1 MTAVPDDL
9 TPLSEAVGQ
18 WLAARHW
25 KLATAE
31 SCTGGGI
38 AELITATAGSS
49 EWFDCGFVTYSNESK
64 QMLLGV
70 SANTLATHGA
80 VSEAT
85 AREMVTGAL
94 ARSQAQ
100 LAVAVSGIAGPGG
113 GSPGKPVGTVCFA
126 WGLKG
131 AAVTSEARIFSG
143 NRQSVRH
150 NAVRHALNTMMAQ
163 DWPTGN

>member
-1 MTAVPDDL
+1 MTTVADDF
-9 TPLSEAVGQ
+9 TALSEAIGQ

-31 SCTGGGI
+31 SCTGGGV

-49 EWFDCGFVTYSNESK
+49 GWFDCGFVTYSNESK
-64 QMLLGV
+64 QRLLGV
-70 SANTLATHGA
+70 SERTLAAHGA

-100 LAVAVSGIAGPGG
+100 LALAVSGIAGPGG
-113 GSPGKPVGTVCFA
+113 GSSDKPVGTVCFA
-126 WGLKG
+126 WGLKNG
-131 AAVTSEARIFSG
+131 IAMSETRLFSG
-143 NRQSVRH
+143 NRQSIRH
-150 NAVRHALNTMMAQ
+150 NAVRHALSAMMAQ
-163 DWPTGN
+163 DWATGN